1 MTAAFD
7 DGGCPLAGAGRG
19 VTGLPRPLATA
30 GLTGA
35 SIAATSHDR
44 ASVPMACRS
53 VSTASVSASP
63 GPAPAPMGE
72 V

>member
-7 DGGCPLAGAGRG
+7 DGGCPLAGVGRG

-53 VSTASVSASP
+53 VSTASVSAFAGVGARP
-63 GPAPAPMGE
+63 HG
-72 V
+72 